1 MHFHWFLLQS
11 NSLVVHY
18 RLQERRPM
26 NKMASVSFFPRVFEV
41 LMKRRLRDYVEM
53 DIYLIR
59 VT

>member
-53 DIYLIR
+53 DIYL
-59 VT
+59 